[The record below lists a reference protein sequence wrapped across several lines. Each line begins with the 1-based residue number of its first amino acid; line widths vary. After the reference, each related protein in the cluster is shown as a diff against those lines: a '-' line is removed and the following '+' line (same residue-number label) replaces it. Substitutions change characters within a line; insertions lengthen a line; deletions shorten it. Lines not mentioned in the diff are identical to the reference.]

1 MLVSIKENQTLPKH
15 LKQGIGRVLIT
26 GVKNKDKI
34 MEKKEFKVGD
44 IIHPLGT
51 DITLEVVEQENCK
64 GCYYKGKNC
73 HPVPY
78 GCYPSC
84 RKDHKSVIF
93 KQIDKDLM
101 SEETAQKLN
110 IGFNN
115 IKNDM
120 ENDMKG
126 KQVKRL
132 NIIPPEGYEMNVDK
146 HGIVTFKKEE
156 EEPKIRTWNDLE
168 ERKHKVKGYFID
180 DCDSEIS
187 FDEDAFSVDGD
198 DKCNF
203 IDEKH
208 AKSALAMAMI
218 SQLMPYYGGAITDEE
233 WNDDK
238 IYKYVIM
245 KINNAITK
253 NDWINT
259 YFFLAFHTAEQRDS
273 FLKYNGQLV
282 KDYLM
287 IE

>member
-1 MLVSIKENQTLPKH
+1 
-15 LKQGIGRVLIT
+15 
-26 GVKNKDKI
+26 

-44 IIHPLGT
+44 IIHPLGK
-51 DITLEVVEQENCK
+51 DVTLKVVEQMGCK
-64 GCYYKGKNC
+64 GCYYKYNRGNC
-73 HPVPY
+73 YERYSMCSSVY
-78 GCYPSC
+78 
-84 RKDHKSVIF
+84 RKDGKSVIF

-115 IKNDM
+115 INNDM

-132 NIIPPEGYEMNVDK
+132 NIIPPEGYEMNVGK
-146 HGIVTFKKEE
+146 HGIVTFIKNKEK
-156 EEPKIRTWNDLE
+156 EPVIRTWGDL
-168 ERKHKVKGYFID
+168 VKLNKNIPDGSCIISSPDSKIYDVVSGAHFDID
-180 DCDSEIS
+180 KDRN
-187 FDEDAFSVDGD
+187 F
-198 DKCNF
+198 F

-218 SQLMPYYGGAITDEE
+218 SQLMPYYGGAITDKE
-233 WNDDK
+233 WND
-238 IYKYVIM
+238 IHLTKYVISR
-245 KINNAITK
+245 INNAITK
-253 NDWINT
+253 NALINT

-273 FLKYNGQLV
+273 FLKYNEQLV

>member
-1 MLVSIKENQTLPKH
+1 
-15 LKQGIGRVLIT
+15 
-26 GVKNKDKI
+26 

-44 IIHPLGT
+44 IIHPLDT

-64 GCYYKGKNC
+64 GCYYRDKNC
-73 HPVPY
+73 HCAPY
-78 GCYPSC
+78 TCSLIC

-168 ERKHKVKGYFID
+168 ERKYKVKGYFID

-187 FDEDAFSVDGD
+187 FDEDGFTANGD

-203 IDEKH
+203 IDAKY
-208 AKSALAMAMI
+208 AKSALAMAQI

-233 WNDDK
+233 WNDDE
-238 IYKYVIM
+238 IYKYVISR
-245 KINNAITK
+245 IGNEIEK
-253 NDWINT
+253 NIYGHT
-259 YFFLAFHTAEQRDS
+259 CFFLAFHTEEQRDS
-273 FLKYNGQLV
+273 FLKYNEQLV